1 MLFFLFLFF
10 FTPKFLTLPLNA
22 NGGYTNFLFEW
33 NDGNESFF
41 LNDESFPELVLLEGN
56 TYLFRT
62 NSHTDPKLIIG
73 EENGSVYQGAEDI
86 LNNGVRGSSQ
96 YCYLKPASNT
106 PRSLIYYPNGRPDLN
121 GTLLIKPY
129 LQTGLIFP
137 ELQEAGQSLDSA
149 MFGYSLSLGQGGQ
162 LFVGSPSF
170 KNGEGLISLYSQSDH
185 NFSFELDTFIQS
197 PFEGQQSKFGT
208 SLSHSEGWLYSGLP
222 DHESF
227 RGSVSIF
234 NPITGEGGEAVLF
247 GTFLQSNQSQ
257 GYLYGWEI
265 VSSEANYAVS
275 ALNAGNVEGGEVKL
289 FGNPPN
295 EIGLIKELK
304 DESGGVDNLFGYDIS
319 INSEYLL
326 VGAPGGGAVNGGTA
340 HLFGLNDLDSSQSV
354 LAPEEVY
361 EGDRFGHSVALMES
375 YLFVASPL
383 DDTYSTDG
391 GAVYVFEKNDTS
403 VSLIDVIYPDNSGN
417 DYHFGTKIFAEND
430 HLFVLSS
437 SKSLPPFSSVYSV
450 VKQADANNS
459 EIRLV
464 NQIYLD
470 EVAYQEGG
478 DPFASS
484 ISVSAGTVAI
494 GFPQAESSAGEETG
508 VVQAFHNPSW
518 TWGGSVEVPPVF
530 LDENVSLLRGEE
542 GIGTLSHSFE
552 AIHPLHKPLNWEI
565 NSSSSGVFD
574 FEINASSGLF
584 LFEYPEDYNGSSSFT
599 LKLSGDGHEVYHS
612 FDVLIDGINDPPTF
626 LDANFT
632 ELVGTQGLSFDY
644 KIEVN
649 DIDSTS
655 ISIIADG
662 LPDGLSFDDNDFS
675 IYGTPQLD
683 GNATITLTANDSED
697 STILVLNLIIYPGN
711 ARPTAVFNGDG
722 NVSEINLTLFEDFS
736 RQDWKD
742 AINSLEIE
750 DLDENQ
756 SILMSVIEAPAH
768 GVLRLSEK
776 FEGSNDINYFPYLNF
791 NGEDSFRIR
800 FKDDHASSSLDT
812 IVQFNLNIESVN
824 DLPRV
829 DSFPA
834 TFDVN
839 LTELFLYD
847 FTVSDSEGD
856 EVSIHFDW
864 LPSWMTFDGLRTI
877 SGVPTENDYQDLE
890 EFDLYV
896 KFIDSKGGTLTKVS
910 HFTLLSNSV
919 IPSIDSVSPL
929 PVSLNE
935 DETFEGNITCSF
947 AGDSSLLV
955 WSTVELPEHGSVSLS
970 PSADEVSFVYTP
982 DSNYSGADRFVV
994 MVEVPNLNQFYDTVE
1009 VVIDVLPVPDPP
1021 VFTSQFYSGII
1032 LGKPWEFSVNAFD
1045 ADLDDRLALSRSFP
1059 EGHPPWWISL
1069 NKTSDR
1075 SWLLSGVPNSSNDL
1089 DLSLSLTDGNF
1100 TVDAN
1105 FTLSVIDDPGDLVI
1119 THNLST
1125 LNPVINEDEFWYIED
1140 GIEVNNGESL
1150 GTHWSFLTE
1159 PGNGVFTFK
1168 QSVSGG
1174 LSELKYQPDT
1184 HFFGHD
1190 KVVLQASNGYTS
1202 DYLELNFTINSVPDP
1217 PILLNFP
1224 TQTLSE
1230 TNEDYFIEFSVF
1242 DGDGITGLTYEFID
1256 APQWLEVTRDY
1267 DQGKEKFLTLEATP
1281 DVDAIGLHPVKIS
1294 FGNINDNLYTEANF
1308 SIQVSYGNKP
1318 PVPQTTILSFDIE
1331 EDTPFLYSDRLIA
1344 EDNETPSNELV
1355 WMILEQPD
1363 RGKAYIDG
1371 NGSNL
1376 RFIPESNSS
1385 FTETFLIGVRD
1396 NGFQNFIPRTSAIS
1410 VSVNISEEDDPL
1422 TFLTKPTTDTIGAYE
1437 WNDESAYVYEIHAFD
1452 SDWPWQGYPVLKL
1465 TTPLPSW
1472 AKWQTLGNGKA
1483 LLSGIPTYD
1492 DAGLYHFKIE
1502 ATSALEKIKQDF
1514 QLLIRVDDY
1523 PPIFYKD
1530 SVTNSVKSL
1539 TVTILEDMHQGEV
1552 DRLVEGLRV
1561 ANIDFNQTSDSALE
1575 WTIENQP
1582 KSEASINEFDYT
1594 DGNEES
1600 EVSSFQYTPETH
1612 FSGVDSFTLKVN
1624 EGDRVSLLPIEVV
1637 IKPVPDAPYFESS
1650 DDEFEI
1656 EAGDYFEVEYKAF
1669 DPDKQKLKFHLKNLS
1684 NYPSWLTK
1692 KSEYSGIDY
1701 SSVILSGT
1709 VPNHTGVSSYSYNIL
1724 AADPTGRWSA
1734 KVITLSK

>member
-1 MLFFLFLFF
+1 
-10 FTPKFLTLPLNA
+10 
-22 NGGYTNFLFEW
+22 
-33 NDGNESFF
+33 
-41 LNDESFPELVLLEGN
+41 
-56 TYLFRT
+56 
-62 NSHTDPKLIIG
+62 
-73 EENGSVYQGAEDI
+73 
-86 LNNGVRGSSQ
+86 
-96 YCYLKPASNT
+96 
-106 PRSLIYYPNGRPDLN
+106 
-121 GTLLIKPY
+121 
-129 LQTGLIFP
+129 
-137 ELQEAGQSLDSA
+137 
-149 MFGYSLSLGQGGQ
+149 
-162 LFVGSPSF
+162 
-170 KNGEGLISLYSQSDH
+170 
-185 NFSFELDTFIQS
+185 
-197 PFEGQQSKFGT
+197 
-208 SLSHSEGWLYSGLP
+208 
-222 DHESF
+222 
-227 RGSVSIF
+227 
-234 NPITGEGGEAVLF
+234 
-247 GTFLQSNQSQ
+247 
-257 GYLYGWEI
+257 
-265 VSSEANYAVS
+265 
-275 ALNAGNVEGGEVKL
+275 
-289 FGNPPN
+289 
-295 EIGLIKELK
+295 
-304 DESGGVDNLFGYDIS
+304 
-319 INSEYLL
+319 
-326 VGAPGGGAVNGGTA
+326 
-340 HLFGLNDLDSSQSV
+340 
-354 LAPEEVY
+354 
-361 EGDRFGHSVALMES
+361 
-375 YLFVASPL
+375 
-383 DDTYSTDG
+383 
-391 GAVYVFEKNDTS
+391 
-403 VSLIDVIYPDNSGN
+403 
-417 DYHFGTKIFAEND
+417 
-430 HLFVLSS
+430 
-437 SKSLPPFSSVYSV
+437 
-450 VKQADANNS
+450 
-459 EIRLV
+459 
-464 NQIYLD
+464 
-470 EVAYQEGG
+470 
-478 DPFASS
+478 
-484 ISVSAGTVAI
+484 
-494 GFPQAESSAGEETG
+494 
-508 VVQAFHNPSW
+508 
-518 TWGGSVEVPPVF
+518 
-530 LDENVSLLRGEE
+530 
-542 GIGTLSHSFE
+542 
-552 AIHPLHKPLNWEI
+552 
-565 NSSSSGVFD
+565 
-574 FEINASSGLF
+574 
-584 LFEYPEDYNGSSSFT
+584 
-599 LKLSGDGHEVYHS
+599 
-612 FDVLIDGINDPPTF
+612 
-626 LDANFT
+626 
-632 ELVGTQGLSFDY
+632 
-644 KIEVN
+644 
-649 DIDSTS
+649 
-655 ISIIADG
+655 
-662 LPDGLSFDDNDFS
+662 
-675 IYGTPQLD
+675 
-683 GNATITLTANDSED
+683 
-697 STILVLNLIIYPGN
+697 
-711 ARPTAVFNGDG
+711 
-722 NVSEINLTLFEDFS
+722 
-736 RQDWKD
+736 
-742 AINSLEIE
+742 
-750 DLDENQ
+750 
-756 SILMSVIEAPAH
+756 
-768 GVLRLSEK
+768 
-776 FEGSNDINYFPYLNF
+776 
-791 NGEDSFRIR
+791 
-800 FKDDHASSSLDT
+800 
-812 IVQFNLNIESVN
+812 
-824 DLPRV
+824 
-829 DSFPA
+829 
-834 TFDVN
+834 
-839 LTELFLYD
+839 
-847 FTVSDSEGD
+847 
-856 EVSIHFDW
+856 
-864 LPSWMTFDGLRTI
+864 MTFDGLRTI

-1184 HFFGHD
+1184 HFFGYD

-1465 TTPLPSW
+1465 TSPLPSW

-1502 ATSALEKIKQDF
+1502 Q
-1514 QLLIRVDDY
+1514 
-1523 PPIFYKD
+1523 P
-1530 SVTNSVKSL
+1530 
-1539 TVTILEDMHQGEV
+1539 
-1552 DRLVEGLRV
+1552 RL
-1561 ANIDFNQTSDSALE
+1561 
-1575 WTIENQP
+1575 
-1582 KSEASINEFDYT
+1582 
-1594 DGNEES
+1594 
-1600 EVSSFQYTPETH
+1600 
-1612 FSGVDSFTLKVN
+1612 
-1624 EGDRVSLLPIEVV
+1624 
-1637 IKPVPDAPYFESS
+1637 
-1650 DDEFEI
+1650 
-1656 EAGDYFEVEYKAF
+1656 
-1669 DPDKQKLKFHLKNLS
+1669 
-1684 NYPSWLTK
+1684 
-1692 KSEYSGIDY
+1692 
-1701 SSVILSGT
+1701 
-1709 VPNHTGVSSYSYNIL
+1709 
-1724 AADPTGRWSA
+1724 
-1734 KVITLSK
+1734 